1 LRALIIGCRGQDGRL
16 LSEIL
21 SAHGYEVYGIHKP
34 TNIDLEILHKLSPG
48 KDSNLVEEHCVD
60 FSKYQTTIEHLDSIK
75 PNRIFHLGAVHGSS
89 VDMQSF
95 GKDKLNEMRDC
106 HVEITNNLLQWIS
119 KNKSDSR
126 LAVALTAQMYSGMN
140 SSVIINEDSKVS
152 PQNVYAQT
160 KLESFDLIKRYRELN
175 RVFAIGLVLF
185 NHTSIYAKS
194 NFLFK
199 ELAKQI
205 SEYKQNLRQKISVIN
220 ADYEIDI
227 SDAREVCDAMRLS
240 IEAETPK
247 DYVISSGDLVS
258 IRNIITGAAKILKMH
273 INEDDIKSTG
283 SRPQANKLVGDS
295 GLIYK
300 DLGWQSKIKSSEL
313 LASMVEYENLL

>member
-34 TNIDLEILHKLSPG
+34 TNIDVGILHSLSPK

-60 FSKYQTTIEHLDSIK
+60 FSKYRTTIEYLDSIK

-89 VDMQSF
+89 VDMQDFSES
-95 GKDKLNEMRDC
+95 KLNEMKDC
-106 HVEITNNLLQWIS
+106 HVKITYNLLQWIS
-119 KNKSDSR
+119 KNNSDSR

-140 SSVIINEDSKVS
+140 SPVIINEDSKVS
-152 PQNVYAQT
+152 PQNVYART
-160 KLESFDLIKRYRELN
+160 KLESFDLIKRHRELN
-175 RVFAIGLVLF
+175 KVFAIGLILF
-185 NHTSIYAKS
+185 NHTSIYAKP

-227 SDAREVCDAMRLS
+227 SDAREVCDAMRMS
-240 IEAETPK
+240 IEAEVPK

-258 IRNIITGAAKILKMH
+258 IRTIVTEAAKILKMD
-273 INEDDIKSTG
+273 INEEVITSTS
-283 SRPQANKLVGDS
+283 SRPQANILVGDS
-295 GLIYK
+295 ALIYK
-300 DLGWQSKIKSSEL
+300 DLGWQSKIKPSEL
-313 LASMVEYENLL
+313 LANMVEHENLF